1 MPHAPTPLETPPD
14 NASTAPQDR
23 TSGITG
29 APGALT
35 RHVFVSFLPSSMPL
49 LSRMNYRRELTAAF
63 FFPLVLAAVEGGVSG
78 VIVKN
83 AYDGVVDAATLNY
96 VVAGLVAAPAFANVV
111 SFLWARLAHGVDKVR
126 FINVLQLGMIA
137 SVAMLALAPRT
148 PAGLLMFL
156 ALVLSTRVCYAGV
169 ITLRSTVWGVN
180 YPKGARARVAGKL
193 TTVQV
198 LIVALVGYGLGE
210 SMQHWAGAYRV
221 LLPLGSV
228 AALVGVL
235 SWSRV
240 RVRGHRRLLHA
251 EQRHAR
257 GERPSFNPASLVRV
271 LREDKRY
278 DKYMTAQMLL
288 GLGNM
293 MTWAPVVIMV
303 KDVFH
308 VEYRGIALTHSIP
321 LLAMPL
327 SIPIWARVL
336 DNRHVVFFRSIHS
349 WFFVLST
356 ALVFGAGMYVS
367 LPLLIA
373 GVIIKGFAFG
383 GGALAW
389 NLGHLD
395 FAPDDRASQYM
406 AVHVTL
412 TGLRGLIAPFM
423 GVTLYQLF
431 ETLSPGAGPW
441 VFAVASALVVL
452 AALGFVALHRQMSR
466 EDRTDSVEGDRPP
479 A

>member
-1 MPHAPTPLETPPD
+1 MPNDRGDPDPDSPTTPQR
-14 NASTAPQDR
+14 ASAIAR
-23 TSGITG
+23 T
-29 APGALT
+29 PGALGK
-35 RHVFVSFLPSSMPL
+35 HAFVSFLPSSMPL

-83 AYDGVVDAATLNY
+83 AYDGVVNDTTLNY

-111 SFLWARLAHGVDKVR
+111 SFVWARLAHGLDKVR
-126 FINVLQLGMIA
+126 FINALQLGMVV
-137 SVAMLALAPRT
+137 SVALLAATPRT
-148 PAGLLMFL
+148 PLGLLMFL

-198 LIVALVGYGLGE
+198 LVIALVGYTLGE
-210 SMQHWAGAYRV
+210 SMQHWPAAYRL
-221 LLPLGSV
+221 LLPLGS
-228 AALVGVL
+228 ATALVGVL

-240 RVRGHRRLLHA
+240 RVRGRRRLLRA
-251 EQRHAR
+251 ERAHNRRQ
-257 GERPSFNPASLVRV
+257 RPSFNPASIVRV
-271 LREDKRY
+271 LRDDPCY

-303 KDVFH
+303 KDLFE
-308 VEYRGIALTHSIP
+308 VEYRAVALTHSIP

-336 DNRHVVFFRSIHS
+336 DNRHVVYFRAIHS

-356 ALVFGAGMYVS
+356 SLVFAAGMFVAM
-367 LPLLIA
+367 PLLVA
-373 GVIIKGFAFG
+373 GVILKGFAFG

-395 FAPDDRASQYM
+395 FAPEERASEYM
-406 AVHVTL
+406 AAHVTL
-412 TGLRGLIAPFM
+412 TGLRGLIAPFI

-441 VFAVASALVVL
+441 VFAVATLLVL
-452 AALGFVALHRQMSR
+452 FAALGFVFLHRQMAR
-466 EDRTDSVEGDRPP
+466 QTDT
-479 A
+479 ATTAI

>member
-1 MPHAPTPLETPPD
+1 M
-14 NASTAPQDR
+14 
-23 TSGITG
+23 
-29 APGALT
+29 
-35 RHVFVSFLPSSMPL
+35 
-49 LSRMNYRRELTAAF
+49 RELTAAF
-63 FFPLVLAAVEGGVSG
+63 FFPLVLAVVEGGVSG

-83 AYDGVVDAATLNY
+83 AYDGVVQDVLLNY

-111 SFLWARLAHGVDKVR
+111 SFVWARLAHGVDKVR
-126 FINVLQLGMIA
+126 FINALQIGMVV
-137 SVAMLALAPRT
+137 SVALLAVTPRT
-148 PAGLLMFL
+148 PLGLLMFL
-156 ALVLSTRVCYAGV
+156 ALVLSTRFCYSGV

-198 LIVALVGYGLGE
+198 LVVALVGYTLGE
-210 SMQHWAGAYRV
+210 SMQHWAGAYRA
-221 LLPLGSV
+221 LLPLGSAV
-228 AALVGVL
+228 AMVGVL
-235 SWSRV
+235 AWSRV
-240 RVRGHRRLLHA
+240 RVRGRRRLLRA
-251 EQRHAR
+251 ERAHDR
-257 GERPSFNPASLVRV
+257 REGPSFNPAAIDRV
-271 LREDKRY
+271 LRQDRCY

-303 KDVFH
+303 KDVFG

-321 LLAMPL
+321 LLIMPL

-336 DNRHVVFFRSIHS
+336 DNHHVVFFRAVHS
-349 WFFVLST
+349 WFFMLST
-356 ALVFGAGMYVS
+356 LLVLASGLLVN

-373 GVIIKGFAFG
+373 GVAVKGLAFG

-395 FAPDDRASQYM
+395 FAPEDRASEYM

-412 TGLRGLIAPFM
+412 TGLRGLIAPFV

-441 VFAVASALVVL
+441 VFAVASATVFF
-452 AALGFVALHRQMSR
+452 AALGFVVLHRQMTR
-466 EDRTDSVEGDRPP
+466 EGRTDSVEGAHAP